1 MKTLYLLRHAKSS
14 WDDASLKDFDRPL
27 NNRGQKTAPK
37 MGAFMRKQ
45 KIKPD
50 IVISSPAVRASQ
62 TTELLREAAGLTA
75 ALRFEAEI
83 YEATSQRLLTIVQGI
98 DDQMNSAILV
108 GHNPGFEE
116 LLAALTGESKRMPTA
131 ALACIELDVP
141 RWSEV
146 AAGSGKLSWLMRPK
160 DLE

>member
-14 WDDASLKDFDRPL
+14 WDDPSLKDFDRPL
-27 NNRGQKTAPK
+27 NQRGQKTAPK

-45 KIKPD
+45 KVKPD

-62 TTELLREAAGLTA
+62 TTELVSEAGALKTT
-75 ALRFEAEI
+75 LRFEPEI
-83 YEATSQRLLTIVQGI
+83 YEATPQRLLKLIQGI
-98 DDQMNSAILV
+98 DDQMNSAMLV

-131 ALACIELDVP
+131 ALACIQLDVK

-146 AAGSGKLSWLMRPK
+146 ASGSGKLSWLTRPK

>member
-62 TTELLREAAGLTA
+62 TTELVREAAGLTA
-75 ALRFEAEI
+75 PLHFEAEI
-83 YEATSQRLLTIVQGI
+83 YEATPQRLLTIVQGI
-98 DDQMNSAILV
+98 DDQMKSAMLV

-146 AAGSGKLSWLMRPK
+146 ASGSGKLSWLTRPK

>member
-14 WDDASLKDFDRPL
+14 WDDPSLKDFDRPL
-27 NNRGQKTAPK
+27 NHRGQKAAPK
-37 MGAFMRKQ
+37 MGAFMRK
-45 KIKPD
+45 KKVKPD
-50 IVISSPAVRASQ
+50 VVISSPAVRASQ
-62 TTELLREAAGLTA
+62 TTELVREGAGMTTPV
-75 ALRFEAEI
+75 RFEAEI
-83 YEATSQRLLTIVQGI
+83 YEATPQPLLTIVRGI
-98 DDQMNSAILV
+98 DDQMNSAMLV

-131 ALACIELDVP
+131 ALACIELDVQ

-146 AAGSGKLSWLMRPK
+146 ASGSGKLSWLIRPK